1 MLKNKKKKIYLAVL
15 VLIIVVGG
23 FFRFYRYS
31 ERVTFDA
38 DSGRDAFVAIEG
50 ARSIQMPLTGPFIS
64 IAPVTTGPWYW
75 YQLILFRFTVRSIYS
90 PWIYLG
96 ILSMLMILIMYR
108 IGVLLES
115 KLFGL
120 ILAAITALSPQ
131 QISTAYWLTNPSII
145 GVFSALT
152 ICLFLEIVLRKR
164 KPVFGLFF
172 GLTAGIAVTSHYQSL
187 PLFLLILYLLF
198 YKKYRAFAYSIAG
211 VLITTIPLVL
221 FELNNHWF
229 NVRNM
234 LDYLRFGQYRIWTSV
249 RWLTFI
255 GDFWPRFWAFAVGGT
270 KNLGL
275 FLMIFSGIAIA
286 FKILFSPIRKTYLLL
301 FINYFIAV
309 IIIRYYR
316 GERFFGY
323 LQYFH
328 PYLFILTGLVL
339 YSLWKNKFKRWLG
352 PLGIVVYCLLVV
364 PSTIATIGP
373 YGVTKYTKDIYSRII
388 SEWGDKKYSF
398 YDCEGTNINNSRSVA
413 LMLDLHGKLDPKS
426 KNKLIYL
433 YGDCQLPKLS
443 SNPDDITFSSI
454 DVIYDVSTATK
465 AAVLESKGKPLTSTR
480 EYQSSARWWFEEQP

>member
-1 MLKNKKKKIYLAVL
+1 MLKKKRIYLAVL
-15 VLIIVVGG
+15 VLIIFVGG

-31 ERVTFDA
+31 ERITFDA

-50 ARSIQMPLTGPFIS
+50 SRNLQMPLTGPFIS

-75 YQLILFRFTVRSIYS
+75 YQLILFRFAVRSIYS

-96 ILSMLMILIMYR
+96 ILSILMMLIMYR

-115 KLFGL
+115 RLFGL

-131 QISTAYWLTNPSII
+131 QVSTAYWLTNPSTI

-164 KPVFGLFF
+164 KPVWGLFL
-172 GLTAGIAVTSHYQSL
+172 GLIAGIAVTSHYQSL
-187 PLFLLILYLLF
+187 PLFLLLLYLLF
-198 YKKYRAFAYSIAG
+198 YKKYRTFAYSIAG
-211 VLITTIPLVL
+211 VLISFTPLVL

-229 NVRNM
+229 NTRNM
-234 LDYLRFGQYRIWTSV
+234 IDYLRFGQYRVWTSM
-249 RWLTFI
+249 RWLIFI

-270 KNLGL
+270 KSLGL
-275 FLMIFSGIAIA
+275 FLMVFSGIAIA
-286 FKILFSPIRKTYLLL
+286 FKMLFSRYKKTYLLL
-301 FINYFIAV
+301 FINYLIAV

-339 YSLWKNKFKRWLG
+339 YSLWKNKFKQWLG
-352 PLGIVVYCLLVV
+352 PLGIAVYCLLVI

-373 YGVTKYTKDIYSRII
+373 YGVTKYVNNIYSRII

-398 YDCEGTNINNSRSVA
+398 YDCDGTNVNNSRSIA

-426 KNKLIYL
+426 KNKLLYL
-433 YGDCQLPKLS
+433 YGDCRLPKLS
-443 SNPDDITFSSI
+443 DNPADKTFPSI
-454 DVIYDVSTATK
+454 DVVYNVSSATK
-465 AAVLESKGKPLTSTR
+465 TAVLESKGKPLTPAR